1 MILSNYAIKFRVAV
15 LVFVFVLAIA
25 GVISYV
31 TLPREGSPDITIPY
45 VFVTAYYEGTA
56 PEEMEKLVTIQLEK
70 QFNDVEGLKEIRSTS
85 AENVSS
91 IVIEF
96 LAGEDIEQAKQR
108 VKDKVDLA
116 KPDLPPDLDE
126 PVVDAF
132 NFSSDFPVYIFALS
146 GATDPDR
153 LKNLAEDLQ
162 DRIEQLPGIHRAEM
176 AGIREREI
184 RVEIDLTRMIA
195 YRIPLGQVM
204 NRIAQENVTVSAG
217 NIEVA
222 GDKFQVRIPGEFQ
235 RVPELRDVILAEQDG
250 RPVYLTDI
258 AAMTDTYKDIS
269 SISRLDGEPCVSISL
284 KKRVGINSVALIQ
297 EVKQILAEIAPP
309 ARREA
314 DRSDRSVGLHQVHD

>member
-15 LVFVFVLAIA
+15 LVFVVVLVIA
-25 GVISYV
+25 GAVSYV

-70 QFNDVEGLKEIRSTS
+70 QLNNVEDIKEIRSTS
-85 AENVSS
+85 SENVSS

-132 NFSSDFPVYIFALS
+132 NFSSDFPVYIFTLS
-146 GATDPDR
+146 GATDPER

-162 DRIEQLPGIHRAEM
+162 DRLEELSGIHRVDL
-176 AGIREREI
+176 AGVREREI
-184 RVEIDLTRMIA
+184 RVEIDLPRMIA

-204 NRIAQENVTVSAG
+204 KRISEENVTVSAG
-217 NIEVA
+217 NIEMA

-235 RVPELRDVILAEQDG
+235 MV
-250 RPVYLTDI
+250 T
-258 AAMTDTYKDIS
+258 
-269 SISRLDGEPCVSISL
+269 
-284 KKRVGINSVALIQ
+284 
-297 EVKQILAEIAPP
+297 
-309 ARREA
+309 
-314 DRSDRSVGLHQVHD
+314 